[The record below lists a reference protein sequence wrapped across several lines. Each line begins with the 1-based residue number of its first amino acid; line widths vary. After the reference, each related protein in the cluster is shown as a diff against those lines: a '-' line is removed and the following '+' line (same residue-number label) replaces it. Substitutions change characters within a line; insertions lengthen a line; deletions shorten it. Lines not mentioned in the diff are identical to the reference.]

1 METETTTY
9 LREMAVGTV
18 GRIVGYDRTLMGY
31 KGKLLSM
38 GLTPGTELT
47 LIRVSPLGDR
57 LEINVRGFD
66 LTLSKPEANALV
78 VEEVGH
84 IDEE

>member
-9 LREMAVGTV
+9 LREMAMGTV
-18 GRIVGYDRTLMGY
+18 GRIVGYDKVLQGY

-38 GLTPGTELT
+38 GLKPGTEFT

-57 LEINVRGFD
+57 FEINVRGIH
-66 LTLSKPEANALV
+66 LTLNKPEANALV
-78 VEEVGH
+78 IEEVGH
-84 IDEE
+84 ID